1 MKNGNIRYKA
11 EIISIVVAVL
21 LLIAGL
27 NAFTIVTAESEAS
40 VTSFGEVKKGKILT
54 GFNWVAPWWSVDE
67 YNNLLET
74 VTLEGR
80 GIPSQDKFKT
90 EMDISYTGKF
100 IKGNADKI
108 RSTTGTANQ
117 FKRTHVDKK
126 VRSCAIGAG
135 TRVPNSQAFFEETTQ
150 AEMTRFVLTC
160 VNDYLN
166 SSEVGGGF
174 QLTQVQFTNISL
186 DPIVKDFMVTTKQ
199 RQEQEEQ
206 QASSLKIAD
215 LKAQET
221 TKIAAANEQASIYD
235 KKASQNRSDAKL
247 YDMKKEAEGNKALT
261 ESLNSDLIKYIEAKK
276 WDGVRSK
283 IVAGQ
288 NTDLLVDS
296 RGE

>member
-1 MKNGNIRYKA
+1 MKKGSMRYKV
-11 EIISIVVAVL
+11 EILSIVS
-21 LLIAGL
+21 LILSLIIIL
-27 NAFTIVTAESEAS
+27 NSFKVVTAESEGS

-54 GFNWVAPWWSVDE
+54 GFNWVAPWWSIDE

-108 RSTTGTANQ
+108 RSSTGTADQ

-135 TRVPNSQAFFEETTQ
+135 TRVNNSQAFFEETTQ

-166 SSEVGGGF
+166 SEEVGGGF

-215 LKAQET
+215 LKAQEV
-221 TKIAAANEQASIYD
+221 TKVAAAKEQASLYD
-235 KKASQNRSDAKL
+235 KKAAQNRSDAKL
-247 YDMKKEAEGNKALT
+247 YDMKKEAEGNLELSK
-261 ESLNSDLIKYIEAKK
+261 SLSNGLIRYMEAKK

-283 IVAGQ
+283 IVAGG
-288 NTDLLVDS
+288 NTELLVDS
-296 RGE
+296 RGD